1 MKQLEVKKVTRETW
15 LEQATQL
22 LNDDVFAGAGLNVPN
37 DVRVSCGFPL
47 GVRAGSKHMAIGVCH
62 PRSHS
67 TGGVNEIFIN
77 PNQDDSLR
85 VLDVLAHELIH
96 AIDDCADGHGAKFRS
111 MALGIGLTGKM
122 TATVATPELEEKL
135 KAIQVKLGEYPH
147 SEVMMHKKKQSARM
161 LKHVCELDCGASCY
175 QSAKQS
181 SENPMLCSSCSGMQE
196 DEMGYEE
203 YVEVYMVQA

>member
-1 MKQLEVKKVTRETW
+1 MMKQLEVKKVTREAW

-96 AIDDCADGHGAKFRS
+96 AIDDCADGHGSKFRS

-122 TATVATPELEEKL
+122 TATIASPELEEKL
-135 KAIQVKLGEYPH
+135 KEIQVKLGEYPH
-147 SEVMMHKKKQSARM
+147 SEVRMHKKKQSARM
-161 LKHVCELDCGASCY
+161 LKHVCENDCGASCY

-181 SENPMLCSSCSGMQE
+181 DENPMLCSNCTDTE
-196 DEMGYEE
+196 NELGYT
-203 YVEVYMVQA
+203 VNVYMVQA

>member
-1 MKQLEVKKVTRETW
+1 MKQLTIKKVTRETW
-15 LEQATQL
+15 LEQATEL
-22 LNDDVFAGAGLNVPN
+22 LNTEVFNPVGLNVPN
-37 DVRVSCGFPL
+37 DVKVSCGFPL

-96 AIDDCADGHGAKFRS
+96 AIDDCQDGHGSKFRS

-122 TATVATPELEEKL
+122 TSTVAGAELEEKL
-135 KAIQVKLGEYPH
+135 KDIQVKLGDYPH
-147 SEVMMHKKKQSARM
+147 SEVKMHKKKQSARM
-161 LKHVCELDCGASCY
+161 IKHVCSHDCGAIIYASR
-175 QSAKQS
+175 KQS
-181 SENPMLCSSCSGMQE
+181 EENPVLCASCTISE
-196 DEMGYEE
+196 DYN
-203 YVEVYMVQA
+203 VYMVQA

>member
-1 MKQLEVKKVTRETW
+1 MMKQLEVKKVTRETW

-96 AIDDCADGHGAKFRS
+96 AIDDCQDGHGAKFRS

-122 TATVATPELEEKL
+122 TATVAGAELEEKL
-135 KAIQVKLGEYPH
+135 KDIQVKLGDYPH

-181 SENPMLCSSCSGMQE
+181 SENPMLCSNCSGW
-196 DEMGYEE
+196 DDDAEE
-203 YVEVYMVQA
+203 FQEVYMLQA

>member
-1 MKQLEVKKVTRETW
+1 MMKQLEVKKVTRETW

-96 AIDDCADGHGAKFRS
+96 AIDDCQDGHGAKFRS

-122 TATVATPELEEKL
+122 TSTVAGAELEEKL
-135 KAIQVKLGEYPH
+135 KDIQVKLGDYPH
-147 SEVMMHKKKQSARM
+147 SEVMMHKKKQTTRNIKVACDS
-161 LKHVCELDCGASCY
+161 CEFSFRTSNKNVESMIHTGCLAC
-175 QSAKQS
+175 
-181 SENPMLCSSCSGMQE
+181 
-196 DEMGYEE
+196 DEGTLEI
-203 YVEVYMVQA
+203 A